1 MVINVV
7 SSICPPFPSWVSY
20 ISAVLNTRCSTPPC
34 MTGGQRSVL
43 QCTSSFVKCFLV
55 YSSYINIMQFWKV
68 NLIYEEMLTF
78 SSFFNEIGQIKKPSI
93 HHGRAAFWKLGM
105 TPSFWKMLYIFT
117 ITLIYAER
125 FALIV
130 LYYFILNY
138 PNRFIN
144 LFNIFEKD
152 SKYHYTYT

>member
-1 MVINVV
+1 MVISVV
-7 SSICPPFPSWVSY
+7 SSICPPFPFLMSYVS
-20 ISAVLNTRCSTPPC
+20 VFLHTRCLMPPC
-34 MTGGQRSVL
+34 MIGGQRSVL
-43 QCTSSFVKCFLV
+43 QCTSSFVKCFLI

-93 HHGRAAFWKLGM
+93 HHGRAAFRKLGM
-105 TPSFWKMLYIFT
+105 TSSFWKMLYIFT

-125 FALIV
+125 FALIM

-138 PNRFIN
+138 PSHLIK
-144 LFNIFEKD
+144 LFNTFEK
-152 SKYHYTYT
+152 